1 MKMITLTHYTHAHR
15 HTHIRTHI
23 HTLTIPINVKKMT
36 TANEKKAMKALAWIS
51 GCLFWKTFTRISPPM
66 MNMKAVSERGGGG
79 VWGGKKT
86 GEEEEEE
93 GRREKR
99 R

>member
-1 MKMITLTHYTHAHR
+1 MHAH
-15 HTHIRTHI
+15 THS
-23 HTLTIPINVKKMT
+23 LTIPINVKKMT

-66 MNMKAVSERGGGG
+66 INMKAVSERGRGGDEE
-79 VWGGKKT
+79 KK
-86 GEEEEEE
+86 GEEEEEK